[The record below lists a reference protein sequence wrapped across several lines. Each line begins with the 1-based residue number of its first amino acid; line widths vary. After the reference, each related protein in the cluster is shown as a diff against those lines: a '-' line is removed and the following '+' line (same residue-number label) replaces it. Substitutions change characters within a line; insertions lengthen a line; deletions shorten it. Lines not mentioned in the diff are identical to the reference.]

1 MLGPGSSRSRDRGK
15 REHHVHRATPKLD
28 AVVSIWAVE
37 VTAGLPISVGDGPV
51 SIVEKNVFGLPA
63 GPAITNGPLKVGDDS
78 VDPFFPLG

>member
-1 MLGPGSSRSRDRGK
+1 M
-15 REHHVHRATPKLD
+15 
-28 AVVSIWAVE
+28 SIWAVE